1 MGFLFILL
9 AGAVLA
15 GVYRHHPTD
24 CDDMDVQNCSIVCQS
39 SVVLPPEPSTI
50 SEVDITP
57 TSVPVVRPRTISEVD
72 IAPTSVVRPSTITD
86 PSPAATVTN
95 DYNIIETNC
104 QCYN

>member
-39 SVVLPPEPSTI
+39 SVALPPEPSTI

-57 TSVPVVRPRTISEVD
+57 TSV
-72 IAPTSVVRPSTITD
+72 VRPSSTLFITD
-86 PSPAATVTN
+86 PSPAATPTPMTTN
-95 DYNIIETNC
+95 YDYDLGNNETNC
-104 QCYN
+104 QC

>member
-57 TSVPVVRPRTISEVD
+57 TSVPVVRPSSTFF
-72 IAPTSVVRPSTITD
+72 SVT
-86 PSPAATVTN
+86 PSPVATPTPLITN
-95 DYNIIETNC
+95 YDYNESINC